1 LAIEAAVGAGQRRVA
16 GFQML
21 TLRYLDVAVA
31 AIAAIAAIALG
42 APVLGCALGGGGWL
56 LQRLVQ
62 LIDRNWARRLR
73 EPRAQ
78 LGVSLFERF
87 GRIWLLVGVIVV
99 AGLAGGRTDGL
110 AAALIIFGAYTIRF
124 VVGLVTGPPPAHADA
139 TPPPAPPPNPTT
151 APPASNPTTPPPA
164 ARGGR

>member
-1 LAIEAAVGAGQRRVA
+1 LAIGAAVDAGQRRVA

-21 TLRYLDVAVA
+21 TLRYLDVVVAV
-31 AIAAIAAIALG
+31 IAAIAAIALG

-62 LIDRNWARRLR
+62 VIDRNWARRLR

-87 GRIWLLVGVIVV
+87 GRIWLLAGAIVV
-99 AGLAGGRTDGL
+99 AAVAGGRKDGL
-110 AAALIIFGAYTIRF
+110 AATIIIFCAYTVRF
-124 VVGLVTGPPPAHADA
+124 VIGLVTGPPPAHPGA
-139 TPPPAPPPNPTT
+139 TPPPA
-151 APPASNPTTPPPA
+151 SPTTPPPST
-164 ARGGR
+164 RSES